1 MLIAG
6 IVQTVFMKG
15 KKDHP
20 FKKLKKLQHP
30 TSKSTKQMKTYQK
43 NNLLW
48 TDDQM
53 QLYLDTAKSFKRKK
67 LYDDGRDWEK
77 EMINVCSATFEW
89 FDYAFVSSKIAWR
102 MRSTEKRRKHK
113 VKLIVNIYQLLFYP
127 CF

>member
-43 NNLLW
+43 NNFLW

-53 QLYLDTAKSFKRKK
+53 NFILILPKILKEKK
-67 LYDDGRDWEK
+67 LYDNGIDWEK
-77 EMINVCSATFEW
+77 EMINVCSAAFEW

-102 MRSTEKRRKHK
+102 IRSTEKRRKHK